1 VDIGIGERDVIDE
14 RAILDLDALLVHS
27 PLVLVAFDRE
37 YRLSYWS
44 SRARDAFGW
53 ESAEVLG
60 KRLEETQL
68 IHPDDLTEVLRI
80 EKRVRN
86 RPADAMVVVNR
97 MLHRNGAVR
106 TFRWSRVA
114 RQKDARF
121 AGILVG
127 EDISATV
134 AAQAALVESEHRF
147 RALFDFNPETI
158 VFLDPSGTIIDVN
171 PAVAQFGAHV
181 THDVLLGKNFRD
193 WLDPQ
198 DVPMHETYLARSL
211 AGETLTYRSRA
222 ISFTGRPLELAVT
235 SAPLLRNGQIEG
247 VFCIVRDETAG
258 REAERQILR
267 QERAL
272 SESEA
277 RLRSLFEHN
286 PDPVLAIELDGTMT
300 QCNEAALRISGLPRE
315 TIVGSNYLRFIPNE
329 TRPQIASAFSEAMK
343 GKPATVTFGIVNA
356 EGRQLE
362 VDGTIIPQYSA
373 GEIVGIYAIFQDIT
387 DRRNAERRAEMQR
400 QRMRNL
406 YFIATSSDRSE
417 TRMQSSLEMGTRAF
431 GLGLGAVVSTGV
443 APLVTDVY
451 HAPSGCTLADDD
463 LIAMA
468 RVAAKSAT
476 AGTPVLSPRGVA
488 ARIDVGGE
496 PYGALVFAGN
506 TTYNFTET
514 DADLLGLISTLVAGT
529 IENESARMRLRTLAY
544 YDTLTGLPNRA
555 LLSEML
561 RDAIEVAQSRLTR
574 VALLFLDLDGFKD
587 VNDTLGHARGD
598 QLLRLVSTRLSQLL
612 GSRGSIARMGSD
624 EFVVLLTDCADV
636 EEARTLAERIIATIS
651 EPFAL
656 DEYEQFISTS
666 VGIAIYPEDGR
677 DDQALI
683 KNADIAMSRAKDRGR
698 NGYFFYNPT
707 LEAPIHMRLSQEK
720 LLRKALEL
728 QEFVVY
734 YQPQLDL
741 RNGRIVSVEA
751 LVRWNH
757 PKSGLIEPGHFIPS
771 AEISGLIVPL
781 GDWVLATAVRQLR
794 TWHAELGPL
803 RLAVN
808 LSARQLHDRDLRRRI
823 LATLEDVG
831 VDPTYLELE
840 ITESVA
846 MADAAAT
853 AEILRD
859 LGASGIRIAVDDF
872 GTGYSSLSYLRQFEL
887 DVLKVDGSFVKG
899 IGRTSGDE
907 TIVNTIVGMAHSLD
921 LEVIAEGVETL
932 EQIAF
937 LSAKGCDV
945 VQGFAIAPALPG
957 PELETFVRRRD
968 AGTG

>member
-1 VDIGIGERDVIDE
+1 MDIGIGERDVIDE

-44 SRARDAFGW
+44 ARARDAFGW
-53 ESAEVLG
+53 EPAEVLG
-60 KRLEETQL
+60 KRLEETRL

-80 EKRVRN
+80 EKRVRD
-86 RPADAMVVVNR
+86 RPADAMVIVNR
-97 MLHRNGAVR
+97 MLHRNGTVR

-121 AGILVG
+121 AGIIVG

-158 VFLDPSGTIIDVN
+158 VFLDPNGTIIDVN

-211 AGETLTYRSRA
+211 AGETLTYRTRA

-235 SAPLLRNGQIEG
+235 SAPLLRNAQIEG

-315 TIVGSNYLRFIPNE
+315 TIVGSNYLRFIPKE

-431 GLGLGAVVSTGV
+431 GLALGAVVSTGD

-451 HAPSGCTLADDD
+451 HAPSGCT
-463 LIAMA
+463 
-468 RVAAKSAT
+468 
-476 AGTPVLSPRGVA
+476 
-488 ARIDVGGE
+488 
-496 PYGALVFAGN
+496 
-506 TTYNFTET
+506 
-514 DADLLGLISTLVAGT
+514 
-529 IENESARMRLRTLAY
+529 
-544 YDTLTGLPNRA
+544 
-555 LLSEML
+555 
-561 RDAIEVAQSRLTR
+561 
-574 VALLFLDLDGFKD
+574 
-587 VNDTLGHARGD
+587 
-598 QLLRLVSTRLSQLL
+598 
-612 GSRGSIARMGSD
+612 
-624 EFVVLLTDCADV
+624 
-636 EEARTLAERIIATIS
+636 
-651 EPFAL
+651 
-656 DEYEQFISTS
+656 
-666 VGIAIYPEDGR
+666 
-677 DDQALI
+677 
-683 KNADIAMSRAKDRGR
+683 
-698 NGYFFYNPT
+698 
-707 LEAPIHMRLSQEK
+707 
-720 LLRKALEL
+720 
-728 QEFVVY
+728 
-734 YQPQLDL
+734 
-741 RNGRIVSVEA
+741 
-751 LVRWNH
+751 
-757 PKSGLIEPGHFIPS
+757 
-771 AEISGLIVPL
+771 
-781 GDWVLATAVRQLR
+781 
-794 TWHAELGPL
+794 
-803 RLAVN
+803 
-808 LSARQLHDRDLRRRI
+808 
-823 LATLEDVG
+823 
-831 VDPTYLELE
+831 
-840 ITESVA
+840 
-846 MADAAAT
+846 
-853 AEILRD
+853 
-859 LGASGIRIAVDDF
+859 
-872 GTGYSSLSYLRQFEL
+872 
-887 DVLKVDGSFVKG
+887 
-899 IGRTSGDE
+899 
-907 TIVNTIVGMAHSLD
+907 
-921 LEVIAEGVETL
+921 
-932 EQIAF
+932 
-937 LSAKGCDV
+937 
-945 VQGFAIAPALPG
+945 
-957 PELETFVRRRD
+957 
-968 AGTG
+968 